1 MARVAM
7 AACVIGLLLARSPG
21 VAATWDSAG
30 QFSGTQ
36 GQSDW
41 FYQYGSAP
49 LRDDNLTF
57 DASAGTWKH
66 PTIAYLWLWAIGG
79 HPGPTL
85 AAARNWRSPF
95 IGSANVSVDLSD
107 ADPNCGDG
115 IVASI
120 YRNSLLVWGPTTM
133 ANGGSLT
140 PFTLPHVPVE
150 RGDLLSF
157 RIDSGAANNNACD
170 ATTFRVTLD
179 GSPNRWAAPG
189 PEGITGT
196 IEQATAT
203 VVSGWA
209 ADRDANGNPITVHIY
224 VDGTF
229 RAFLTANQPRQD
241 LVDAGLTTE
250 PNHGFTWTPS
260 PPLDGNLH
268 AVAVYA
274 INVGGGAAGVPL
286 VGSPSAVN
294 PLPVSLDPPREV
306 LGPQTN
312 GLINFPDAPVGTIT
326 WKGVKHRYLGEGH
339 NLNSWQAIEQAD
351 GSWVVQTT
359 PTLTQGTTTF
369 DDGVWLYDVVNGGTR
384 VRGWYSAEEYRDHS
398 RSPCVYACTGCPC
411 LYTTRWSIAY
421 AESKNGDTF
430 AKGGNGWGC
439 PSTTKY
445 PNNQVITSRVPSVL
459 YTTTGS
465 AGAGLPRVIQVGDF
479 YYMYYTDLSATDSD
493 PNSTVDPAVSDGKSG
508 LHVAR
513 APVATYGCPG
523 TWLKW
528 KAGAF
533 VTPGIGGDSDSV
545 IPDGVPDS
553 YAGTPSISWNSALN
567 RYVMITAG
575 RGGFYMRTSVSVDAN
590 GIHWDQSPPQQIMGG
605 PEAATSSGQPG
616 EEFLAYPTLLSTTG
630 DVQTTGATAWLYYV
644 LKRAPDQLT
653 SRTVVRRLVRF

>member
-30 QFSGTQ
+30 QFSGIQ

-157 RIDSGAANNNACD
+157 RIGSGAANNNACD

-209 ADRDANGNPITVHIY
+209 TDRDANGNPITVHIY
-224 VDGTF
+224 GRRDVPGVPHGESAAPGPGGCRSDD
-229 RAFLTANQPRQD
+229 RAEPWLH
-241 LVDAGLTTE
+241 VDAESGARRESPRRRGLCDQRRRRRR
-250 PNHGFTWTPS
+250 GR
-260 PPLDGNLH
+260 
-268 AVAVYA
+268 
-274 INVGGGAAGVPL
+274 AA
-286 VGSPSAVN
+286 
-294 PLPVSLDPPREV
+294 RR
-306 LGPQTN
+306 Q
-312 GLINFPDAPVGTIT
+312 PVG
-326 WKGVKHRYLGEGH
+326 REPA
-339 NLNSWQAIEQAD
+339 SRE
-351 GSWVVQTT
+351 
-359 PTLTQGTTTF
+359 P
-369 DDGVWLYDVVNGGTR
+369 
-384 VRGWYSAEEYRDHS
+384 
-398 RSPCVYACTGCPC
+398 RSPARG
-411 LYTTRWSIAY
+411 
-421 AESKNGDTF
+421 
-430 AKGGNGWGC
+430 
-439 PSTTKY
+439 
-445 PNNQVITSRVPSVL
+445 
-459 YTTTGS
+459 
-465 AGAGLPRVIQVGDF
+465 PR
-479 YYMYYTDLSATDSD
+479 A
-493 PNSTVDPAVSDGKSG
+493 
-508 LHVAR
+508 
-513 APVATYGCPG
+513 
-523 TWLKW
+523 
-528 KAGAF
+528 
-533 VTPGIGGDSDSV
+533 
-545 IPDGVPDS
+545 
-553 YAGTPSISWNSALN
+553 
-567 RYVMITAG
+567 
-575 RGGFYMRTSVSVDAN
+575 AN
-590 GIHWDQSPPQQIMGG
+590 
-605 PEAATSSGQPG
+605 E
-616 EEFLAYPTLLSTTG
+616 
-630 DVQTTGATAWLYYV
+630 
-644 LKRAPDQLT
+644 RPDQLPG
-653 SRTVVRRLVRF
+653 RAGRHHHVEGRQAPLPRRRPQPEQLAGDRAGRR